1 MTNTEPVPE
10 GQGIPQ
16 GKARRALAARRRM
29 LAYTVATA
37 VVVAGTAAGVI
48 ATHSSPHPTPRTH
61 VASTKAK
68 TPPPKHD
75 VLSTAAFTERWD
87 RLVAGPSLA
96 THGSLVLDWT
106 GSGATEAPGPSIPVT
121 VTIGSA
127 TAWHWAL
134 PRRTAPGVIHHRN
147 FGLVTPAGATV
158 DEPAASGTLL
168 GPTAHW
174 GPSAWAVVD
183 QSLPVPSARDLSH
196 GGPILSLANP
206 QVRSA
211 TASTWTVHF
220 AVDAPACWT
229 LGNESRD
236 VCIDQTGTH
245 VGGNH
250 TNHPP
255 TSITVV
261 VSPLRNGIS
270 IAPPPQE
277 SSYSMPTGTLTIV
290 QIEPDH
296 DSAAADAGT
305 VRGAST

>member
-1 MTNTEPVPE
+1 MTSTDPAPE

-29 LAYTVATA
+29 LAYMAATA
-37 VVVAGTAAGVI
+37 VAVAGTAAGVI
-48 ATHSSPHPTPRTH
+48 ATHSSPHPAPRTH
-61 VASTKAK
+61 VASPK
-68 TPPPKHD
+68 TPAPKRD
-75 VLSTAAFTERWD
+75 VLSAAAFTASWN

-106 GSGATEAPGPSIPVT
+106 GNGATEAPGPSIPVT
-121 VTIGSA
+121 VTIDSA

-158 DEPAASGTLL
+158 DEPAASGTLI
-168 GPTAHW
+168 GPTVHW

-183 QSLPVPSARDLSH
+183 QSLPVPSARDLSS

-211 TASTWTVHF
+211 TATTWTVRF
-220 AVDAPACWT
+220 AVDTPACWT
-229 LGNESRD
+229 LGNGSRD
-236 VCIDQTGTH
+236 VCIDQMGTH
-245 VGGNH
+245 VSGNH

-261 VSPLRNGIS
+261 VSPLRNGIA
-270 IAPPPQE
+270 IALPPQE
-277 SSYSMPTGTLTIV
+277 SSHSMPTGTLTIV

-296 DSAAADAGT
+296 DSAAADAGA
-305 VRGAST
+305 VRGSST